1 MATFPAAPT
10 YADVVIVDPVTN
22 KGAFNPIWLKWFLD
36 LGAFVTDSGGGSGGT
51 SHAALL
57 DLQGGGVGEYFH
69 FTTAEHT
76 ALAAGFTGTGNLVR
90 ATSPAIATPT
100 IADALLHKSSVTLT
114 NGAAAAGGTLLN
126 APAAGNPTKWA
137 PVDDN
142 GTTRYVPMW

>member
-10 YADVVIVDPVTN
+10 YADVVLVDQVTQ
-22 KGAFNPIWLKWFLD
+22 KAAFNPIWLKWFLD
-36 LGAFVTDSGGGSGGT
+36 LGAFVTDSGGAGGGT
-51 SHAALL
+51 DHAVLTS
-57 DLQGGGVGEYFH
+57 LQGGGTGEYFH
-69 FTTAEHT
+69 LTNAEHT
-76 ALAAGFTGTGNLVR
+76 ALTAGFTGTGDLVR
-90 ATSPAIATPT
+90 ETGPTIATPT